1 MKKKAIALLT
11 AAAMTI
17 SVLAG
22 CGSSSGTTQAT
33 GAASGETASGAAE
46 SSAAAAADGNF
57 NETGYPIVN

>member
-22 CGSSSGTTQAT
+22 CGSSSGTTRARERQREKRHRALRRVLYQRQQT
-33 GAASGETASGAAE
+33 VILTRQVI
-46 SSAAAAADGNF
+46 
-57 NETGYPIVN
+57 PL

>member
-33 GAASGETASGAAE
+33 ERQREKRHRALRRVLYQRQQTVIL
-46 SSAAAAADGNF
+46 
-57 NETGYPIVN
+57 TRQVIPL

>member
-46 SSAAAAADGNF
+46 SSAAAAADGNL
-57 NETGYPIVN
+57 TRQVIPL